1 VWCFVQRG
9 VAARRRRFG
18 GVTVRARIAAPSVR
32 SEQHQLNGL
41 VDGGSVV
48 GLGYVEKES
57 PPEDVPGDE
66 VHEPPRLA

>member
-1 VWCFVQRG
+1 
-9 VAARRRRFG
+9 
-18 GVTVRARIAAPSVR
+18 VR